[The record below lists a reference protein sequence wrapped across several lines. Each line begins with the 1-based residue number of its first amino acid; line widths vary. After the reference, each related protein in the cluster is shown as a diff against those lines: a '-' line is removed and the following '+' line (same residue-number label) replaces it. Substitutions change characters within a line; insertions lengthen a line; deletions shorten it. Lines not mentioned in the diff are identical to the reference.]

1 MVSDEFLERYRVLE
15 DLLSERYGGAPRRHA
30 SVIMEFADSKEGE
43 IFRDRLDLCREIRN
57 LLTHNAALNGEPV
70 VTPARATLDMLE
82 DIIAYVRQ
90 PPLAAN
96 WATSADKLLMTRM
109 SEPVLKLMRIM
120 ESRGFSHV
128 PVVERGRIT
137 GVFSQSTVFSYIGR
151 ANGAKVNDSTRVGDM
166 ERYLP
171 LERHSSERFMFM
183 PADVSYVDAAAAF
196 TPGQERE
203 KRLAAIFLTQNGG
216 ADEPLIGM
224 ITPWD
229 VLGRAKRSIVRPEF
243 GDTGA
248 AVDEQ
253 M

>member
-1 MVSDEFLERYRVLE
+1 
-15 DLLSERYGGAPRRHA
+15 
-30 SVIMEFADSKEGE
+30 
-43 IFRDRLDLCREIRN
+43 
-57 LLTHNAALNGEPV
+57 
-70 VTPARATLDMLE
+70 
-82 DIIAYVRQ
+82 
-90 PPLAAN
+90 
-96 WATSADKLLMTRM
+96 
-109 SEPVLKLMRIM
+109 
-120 ESRGFSHV
+120 
-128 PVVERGRIT
+128 
-137 GVFSQSTVFSYIGR
+137 
-151 ANGAKVNDSTRVGDM
+151 M

-248 AVDEQ
+248 AVRRADVDGARSGHVSPPGRRCPTHISRFICQ
-253 M
+253 RTHYWDLDNQVYSGIVISHRLKRL